1 LQRREFAKFAG
12 VAVIAT
18 SAGAAAGYIIS
29 PSKDVK
35 TEAKWLA
42 DNTEQNLKNAFSGE
56 SQANIRYIFFST
68 AASKEGFN
76 NVARLFEAIAYA
88 EQVHAGNH
96 FENLNHL
103 KEGSMTYGMA
113 GFGPGN
119 TSKNLDIAIEGET
132 FEITEMYPAYK
143 EKAVKENVKGAE
155 QSFYYALEAE
165 KRHVELFEDAK
176 EEVDKGRDMEI
187 GKIHICGVCG
197 YTGKGE
203 APDTCPICGAR
214 KEMFK
219 TF

>member
-1 LQRREFAKFAG
+1 MQRREFVKFAG
-12 VAVIAT
+12 VAAIAA
-18 SAGAAAGYIIS
+18 SAGAGVSYS
-29 PSKDVK
+29 LSTSKDAK
-35 TEAKWLA
+35 TEVTWLA

-56 SQANIRYIFFST
+56 SQANIRYILFST
-68 AASKEGFN
+68 AASKEGFK

-103 KEGSMTYGMA
+103 KEGSITYGMA
-113 GFGPGN
+113 GFGPGD

-143 EKAVKENVKGAE
+143 EKAIKENVKGAE

-176 EEVDKGRDMEI
+176 GEVDQGRDLEI
-187 GKIHICGVCG
+187 GNIHICGVCG

-203 APDTCPICGAR
+203 APDKCPICGAR

-219 TF
+219 IF